1 MGAGTRVGA
10 IKFRTSGWLAVA
22 GVLLPGALP
31 AASRHTDIRFA
42 LYGGYTIVAQGGV
55 GRLKNLNF
63 IIDTG
68 AVPSVVDQRVARKLG
83 LAGRAEQLS
92 VFNRNLEAQRVVL
105 PDLALG
111 PLRARSVDVRVTDL
125 SAFERAL
132 GVPIAGM
139 IGLDVLGSSQSA
151 AACRGDPTAAPQPV
165 VRSFRTQLFPR
176 QGRPWLAGRIAE
188 HRAPPFER
196 QSAIRD
202 SPTPIVEVALRCHC
216 Q

>member
-10 IKFRTSGWLAVA
+10 IKFGASGWLVVA
-22 GVLLPGALP
+22 GVLLPGVLS
-31 AASRHTDIRFA
+31 AADRHTDVHFA

-68 AVPSVVDQRVARKLG
+68 AVPSVVGQRVARKLG
-83 LAGRAEQLS
+83 LVGRAEQLS

-105 PDLALG
+105 PDLVLG
-111 PLRARSVDVRVTDL
+111 PLRARSVDVLVTDL

-139 IGLDVLGSSQSA
+139 IGLDVLGSSDFSIDYA
-151 AACRGDPTAAPQPV
+151 TKTL
-165 VRSFRTQLFPR
+165 SF
-176 QGRPWLAGRIAE
+176 GRLEMPASVGSV
-188 HRAPPFER
+188 PFETGQGYVTVR
-196 QSAIRD
+196 FQVQERPVRRAARA
-202 SPTPIVEVALRCHC
+202 VVGAR
-216 Q
+216 

>member
-1 MGAGTRVGA
+1 
-10 IKFRTSGWLAVA
+10 VA

-139 IGLDVLGSSQSA
+139 IGLDVLGSSDFSKAVLLPPSQSA
-151 AACRGDPTAAPQPV
+151 AA
-165 VRSFRTQLFPR
+165 
-176 QGRPWLAGRIAE
+176 
-188 HRAPPFER
+188 
-196 QSAIRD
+196 
-202 SPTPIVEVALRCHC
+202 
-216 Q
+216 